1 MKTIRTV
8 LATLGMTTLLYGAF
22 ALFCVSIDPAFTARS
37 IYQLFRDTG
46 FPFLVVG
53 IACLL
58 SVLIISF
65 AIAAFRDDSKARRST
80 AAVDEEQFL
89 EEETVPVEEYER
101 QWTPELKKKSRD
113 ALSYEDSDDTPDLF
127 AEDETADEPADE
139 EPPTLDAS
147 LFRQP
152 NQPMRRCVFC
162 GTAYPET
169 DAVCPK
175 CGRRA

>member
-1 MKTIRTV
+1 MKTIRTI
-8 LATLGMTTLLYGAF
+8 LATFGMTTLLYGAF

-65 AIAAFRDDSKARRST
+65 AVAAFRDEPKNRRA

-113 ALSYEDSDDTPDLF
+113 ALSYEQSDDAPDLF
-127 AEDETADEPADE
+127 AEDDAADEASDDDAPALDE
-139 EPPTLDAS
+139 T

-152 NQPMRRCVFC
+152 QQQMRRCVFC